1 MSKLKETLEK
11 VLENYIDS
19 LDNEEENRELLFKLR
34 EASKDSIEARDY
46 YKEARINQYFYYRRL
61 AIEREANVM
70 SRAVMA
76 LKEREK
82 KKEHINIWAY
92 FNKLRE
98 NKNLS
103 WGEILS
109 TVNFNPRLACDIQK
123 GDMDLR
129 RITPRIL
136 AKITELLE
144 GDPKKVVNLAYRFF
158 VESQNIMPTPRVV
171 SYREV
176 REGFVHDG
184 KNGGGFEKKDEE
196 RQEMLEHLREL
207 EELFS

>member
-82 KKEHINIWAY
+82 KKEHTS
-92 FNKLRE
+92 K
-98 NKNLS
+98 
-103 WGEILS
+103 
-109 TVNFNPRLACDIQK
+109 
-123 GDMDLR
+123 R
-129 RITPRIL
+129 R
-136 AKITELLE
+136 
-144 GDPKKVVNLAYRFF
+144 
-158 VESQNIMPTPRVV
+158 
-171 SYREV
+171 
-176 REGFVHDG
+176 
-184 KNGGGFEKKDEE
+184 
-196 RQEMLEHLREL
+196 
-207 EELFS
+207 